1 MRVEDVA
8 KELSISTRHVFRL
21 IEQGRLTARK
31 TAVEVEIKPTVKE
44 VVDVDP
50 ESVAEYKTRFRR
62 RNQLL
67 RDNR

>member
-1 MRVEDVA
+1 LRVEDVA

-31 TAVEVEIKPTVKE
+31 TTAEVEIKPTVKE

-50 ESVAEYKTRFRR
+50 ESVELYKRE
-62 RNQLL
+62 L
-67 RDNR
+67 RKAGRK